1 MKTQKNI
8 LLFTCQ
14 KLIDIDERLQRM
26 ENPSTSKSTDND
38 SLGQLLKDG
47 KVAKKEGEAE
57 TVEGSDETK

>member
-1 MKTQKNI
+1 M
-8 LLFTCQ
+8 CQ